1 MTNIDHAT
9 GPLRACNN
17 GKCRCRMLWTDDY
30 PVATVTGGDWGDD
43 FPALE
48 IEGTPG
54 SCTGELKIKAV
65 MRQEAY
71 GNVSQELAAANAAY
85 AVIKEA
91 ISDGGDILAAGS
103 RLGEYFGLK
112 SEISKRASQKGN
124 NSEEF
129 WALEKLRQQEEDL
142 KILMIY
148 QGRPGLWQ
156 DWLEFQSRQRRER
169 EAEELQQRV
178 KVARRKEVV
187 QAILVALLV
196 AVIGLSLIGVVL
208 MAAIASRRM

>member
-1 MTNIDHAT
+1 
-9 GPLRACNN
+9 
-17 GKCRCRMLWTDDY
+17 ML
-30 PVATVTGGDWGDD
+30 A
-43 FPALE
+43 
-48 IEGTPG
+48 
-54 SCTGELKIKAV
+54 
-65 MRQEAY
+65 
-71 GNVSQELAAANAAY
+71 ELAAANAAY

-91 ISDGGDILAAGS
+91 ISNGGDILAAGS

-156 DWLEFQSRQRRER
+156 DWLEFQSRQRMKR